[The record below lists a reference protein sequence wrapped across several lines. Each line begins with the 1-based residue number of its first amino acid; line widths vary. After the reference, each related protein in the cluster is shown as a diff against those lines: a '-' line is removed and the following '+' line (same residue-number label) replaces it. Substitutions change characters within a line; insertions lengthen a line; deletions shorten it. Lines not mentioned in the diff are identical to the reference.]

1 MHEGYRQMLLSAG
14 PLSHRLRDDAK
25 GESDTFVILSLFKVI
40 LSGKKK
46 KSITNRMMQKAEM
59 NVSPVIYCGMM
70 QKAKVIP
77 YTLYPKPCPLSPFSF
92 L

>member
-46 KSITNRMMQKAEM
+46 K
-59 NVSPVIYCGMM
+59 VSQTG
-70 QKAKVIP
+70 
-77 YTLYPKPCPLSPFSF
+77 
-92 L
+92 